1 MVAQDNFI
9 RIIDLFVDAIDLKSF
24 GIKNVT
30 INDEG
35 RPPYNPGIL
44 LKLYLYG
51 YKYGVRSSRKLE
63 YQARVNLE
71 VKWLLNE
78 QTPSNRT
85 IASFRQ
91 HNSKAFH
98 QIFRKLVYLLKQTEI
113 IGGETIAIDSFK
125 VRGQNSL
132 KNNFN
137 EKKIARHLE
146 YIDGKVAEYEQA
158 LDAADSADARIE
170 LEERI
175 ATQAQ
180 RKEAYQSL
188 REQLVESGQEQ
199 ISTTDPEAKAVILHR
214 GVVNVGYNIQASV
227 DAKNKLITGFDTGDV
242 NDTNALAPMATAIK
256 QDLGVDG
263 FNVLADKGYHTGEQL
278 KRCAE
283 ENIVTFVSPKE
294 SASNDQD
301 IFALRSFTYDA
312 QRNSYTCPAGQ
323 ILTTKRTWH
332 GHSGKKEKAA
342 FRFQR
347 YSTTACKQCLIRA
360 KCTKSKANGRN
371 IDRSEYADVIAENS
385 RRVKENPDY
394 YRQRQQLAEHPWGTL
409 KRQWGFDHV
418 LTRGKTKV
426 LGEVSLAFIG
436 YNLTR
441 CAHICG
447 SVDKFKQLIYS
458 IANRNKACFF
468 ACNSHFRVY
477 NHSDTKM
484 AA

>member
-1 MVAQDNFI
+1 MHHIKGQQRNQLQMICLDQLVAQDNFI

-30 INDEG
+30 TNDEG
-35 RPPYNPGIL
+35 RPPYHPGIL

-63 YQARVNLE
+63 YQAQVNLE
-71 VKWLLNE
+71 VRWLLNE

-91 HNSKAFH
+91 HHSKAFH
-98 QIFRKLVYLLKQTEI
+98 QIFRKFVYLLKQAELI
-113 IGGETIAIDSFK
+113 EGETIAIDSFK

-158 LDAADSADARIE
+158 LDAADTTDARIA
-170 LEERI
+170 LEGKI

-242 NDTNALAPMATAIK
+242 NDTNALAPMATTLK
-256 QDLGVDG
+256 QDLGEIG
-263 FNVLADKGYHTGEQL
+263 
-278 KRCAE
+278 R
-283 ENIVTFVSPKE
+283 
-294 SASNDQD
+294 ASC
-301 IFALRSFTYDA
+301 R
-312 QRNSYTCPAGQ
+312 
-323 ILTTKRTWH
+323 
-332 GHSGKKEKAA
+332 E
-342 FRFQR
+342 
-347 YSTTACKQCLIRA
+347 
-360 KCTKSKANGRN
+360 
-371 IDRSEYADVIAENS
+371 
-385 RRVKENPDY
+385 RV
-394 YRQRQQLAEHPWGTL
+394 
-409 KRQWGFDHV
+409 
-418 LTRGKTKV
+418 
-426 LGEVSLAFIG
+426 
-436 YNLTR
+436 
-441 CAHICG
+441 
-447 SVDKFKQLIYS
+447 
-458 IANRNKACFF
+458 
-468 ACNSHFRVY
+468 
-477 NHSDTKM
+477 
-484 AA
+484 